1 MKHLLFFFAF
11 IFSVSLHAQK
21 FIPADAQS
29 EVKFNIKNFG
39 LKTAG
44 SFKGL
49 KGSINF
55 DFSHPENSSF
65 NVSVDAN
72 TVNTGVE
79 MRDNHLKKEDYFDVT
94 KFPVITIV
102 STKVQAVSGQEGSF
116 IIFARLTIKGKTKDI
131 SFPFKAVS
139 KEDGILF
146 TGNFNINRRDFDV
159 GGGTTVMSAN
169 VDISLNVFAKKN

>member
-1 MKHLLFFFAF
+1 MKYLSILISFLLSA
-11 IFSVSLHAQK
+11 VLHAQK
-21 FIPADAQS
+21 YTPSDAQS

-39 LKTAG
+39 INTGG

-49 KGSINF
+49 KGNISF

-72 TVNTGVE
+72 TVNTGVD
-79 MRDNHLKKEDYFDVT
+79 MRDNHLRKEDYFNVE
-94 KFPVITIV
+94 KYPVITIV

-116 IIFARLTIKGKTKDI
+116 IIFARVTIKGKTKDI
-131 SFPFKAVS
+131 SFPFTAVS
-139 KEDGILF
+139 KDNGILF
-146 TGNFNINRRDFDV
+146 TGKFSINRRDFDV

-169 VDISLNVFAKKN
+169 VDVSLNVFAKKN